1 VSRSWELFLRDMLE
15 AARKVIRFTADRQL
29 ESFVADEMAYDAT
42 LRNLELG
49 NQQRVRFADGCINL
63 NPARRADLDGT
74 SSPGAGLHNLRDD
87 EIWDD
92 DAAIQRRQQLE
103 LRNACQGNQRSRI
116 ADDRALVQA
125 ENSRSRSTSSRS
137 ATGTP
142 ERPASKMKST
152 LFIPHSSAALPEERR
167 PSSKSLS
174 ASRSF
179 ASRTNSS
186 CDCPVLRRTLSGR
199 SIWIVLMALLSAWR
213 LETRKH
219 EHLAV

>member
-116 ADDRALVQA
+116 ADDRAL
-125 ENSRSRSTSSRS
+125 EEL
-137 ATGTP
+137 
-142 ERPASKMKST
+142 EREQELCLAYE
-152 LFIPHSSAALPEERR
+152 LL
-167 PSSKSLS
+167 
-174 ASRSF
+174 
-179 ASRTNSS
+179 
-186 CDCPVLRRTLSGR
+186 LRLSGAEED
-199 SIWIVLMALLSAWR
+199 ALWKVDMDRAHGFAICLA
-213 LETRKH
+213 TRDP
-219 EHLAV
+219 EARAPCRVNRIPTRGRRQ